1 MIPFPSLMSAYLTTK
16 NRALLATLSGKV
28 TEINKF
34 ASYYRRADDED
45 LLNDFSQIKKLA
57 RDAVKPEVVE
67 LQLFAIIREL
77 AHRTLGM
84 YPYDVQLLAA
94 LALRRGNIIQME
106 TGEGKTLVAP
116 FHALIE
122 VVYGRR
128 TVVVAPNDYLSGRD
142 AAWMGPLYQ
151 ALGVTVATVQAWYTP
166 EEKRRAYGAEVVYI
180 STDRFVFDYLF
191 RQNALSDVLDFP
203 LPQETVI
210 IDEIDNVLLDQ
221 ALKPYALVSPINFKS
236 AVFALVDRYVGQ
248 FTRDQDFQATPK
260 VKTITFSDSG
270 YKKAALLAAQNQI
283 ALPELMFYLESALSA
298 HYLYEREKD
307 YFIEQ
312 NKLVVVD
319 SFSGLP
325 MHSSSFA
332 YGVQQAIEQ
341 KEALPL
347 SYPSTII
354 NQISLQSFFSSFSR
368 IAGMSGSA
376 VYNVIEFRMIYKL
389 DVVPI
394 PPNQRSIRRDEEDLI
409 FKTKQE
415 QWQATL
421 EEAERTVAAQR
432 PALVSTTTIE
442 DAQAISDLL
451 KAQGIA
457 HALLT
462 AKNYFEEAPIIA
474 RAGEAGRVTV
484 AALMAGRG
492 VDIKLDDAAFD
503 AGGLHVIGVGRNE
516 DRRLDEQLK
525 GRSGRQ
531 GDPGSSIFI
540 LSLEDDL
547 FNTLGVARTRALVA
561 RINPE
566 PDEPIVSPLVNRS
579 LKTAQRRLVLLR
591 FYQRR
596 TALLFDEYLNRSRQ
610 SVFSRRN
617 SIYQAANYD
626 YEIDRMFDRYV
637 ARLMREQNLG
647 DKLHDIGDRLDLRLN
662 PQLWYL
668 LENDNPTFVDT
679 LQALLYDEY
688 DRRRE
693 RVSAQAAARERLIL
707 LRCIDYSWSLYIEH
721 AQNIFDSLTFPGSQ
735 RSRLEVI
742 NEISRKLLGENAK
755 IFDEIDQISVF
766 YLMHIDD
773 DRVLQEIKYWR
784 GMGISYRGTGVDS
797 LDDGITPP
805 DDYLAIYRG
814 DQPEYPLPGPDMAMN
829 GHPLL
834 LPPGRERAER
844 TLAEYVQSYLA
855 DLRIRGGRAG
865 DIGRIKAVLEQ
876 FAAFADG
883 TSVNLKRAFDKLPE
897 YLQSLQ
903 AQGISFRNR
912 ARQRKIVLDFFK
924 DLQKRNLLLAGGAL
938 ALRRGRFAERVAHI
952 FSNPLF
958 MVQIAL
964 VLLAF
969 AAYRALSALPIPF
982 LSQAE
987 IINPFVRLPIPPLFL
1002 QLTNDLL
1009 TADALLGLRLGLLGA
1024 LPFLAT
1030 RLLGRVLGQEW
1041 QFESPILYLPAIVA
1055 GSAGCT
1061 IFLAL
1066 SAGPG
1071 QAPLWYQNIV
1081 IFGAILLVTTL
1092 VTCLTWIVQYTEFI
1106 SGMQLIILGNAL
1118 ITLGRAWSA
1127 RILPNVAL
1135 SSPLLLIF
1143 LAIVPLMFVLYGKL
1157 SRVSLDIVRVG
1168 RFDLK
1173 SGELR
1178 NTPATVFLD
1187 TIFDG
1192 YHYVFAFVIVSFIA
1206 YWLSRLNIV
1215 APAFYTRYLGF
1226 LSANYWQP
1234 VVYLLLVF
1242 WIIRRRIVYRYSQ
1255 ENIRSFLQNS
1265 DSFIRG
1271 ARHWQD
1277 SIGALRARVNR
1288 IMLVDFFFEI
1298 IIVVCLVDLFL
1309 ALNLAKYGL
1318 EYLVYVIMLVEAGIS
1333 LLLFLFRRMSV
1344 YFSDYAPYSLLLTP
1358 PPTQEH
1364 EDRSWFV
1371 RQYYSIKQKHG
1382 IIGFL
1387 VFIAGVIQFFDYL
1400 LKLVQW
1406 LWSLVHGGAAT

>member
-1 MIPFPSLMSAYLTTK
+1 MIPFPSLMSAYLTTR
-16 NRALLATLSGKV
+16 NRALLATLSSKV
-28 TEINKF
+28 NEINKF
-34 ASYYRRADDED
+34 ADYYRRADDED
-45 LLNDFSQIKKLA
+45 LLNDFNQIKKLA
-57 RDAVKPEVVE
+57 RDAVKPDVVE
-67 LQLFAIIREL
+67 AQLFAIIREF

-116 FHALIE
+116 FHAVIE

-128 TVVVAPNDYLSGRD
+128 TVVVAPNDYLSSRD
-142 AAWMGPLYQ
+142 ATWMGPLYQ
-151 ALGVTVATVQAWYTP
+151 ALGVSVATVQAWYSP

-191 RQNALSDVLDFP
+191 RQHALSDALDFP

-221 ALKPYALVSPINFKS
+221 ALKPFALVSPINFKS
-236 AVFALVDRYVGQ
+236 AIFATVDSFVGH
-248 FTRDQDFQATPK
+248 FVHEQDFQATPK
-260 VKTITFSDSG
+260 VKSITFSGSG
-270 YKKAALLAAQNQI
+270 YQKAALLAAQSQMS
-283 ALPELMFYLESALSA
+283 LPELMFYLESALSA

-325 MHSSSFA
+325 IHSSSFA

-341 KEALPL
+341 KEGLPL

-394 PPNQRSIRRDEEDLI
+394 PPNQRSIRADDEDLI

-415 QWQATL
+415 QWQATR
-421 EEAERTVAAQR
+421 EETERLIAARR
-432 PALVSTTTIE
+432 PVLISTTTID

-451 KAQGIA
+451 KAQGVA

-492 VDIKLDDAAFD
+492 VDIRLDDEAFE

-525 GRSGRQ
+525 GRAGRQ

-547 FNTLGVARTRALVA
+547 LKALGVARSKALIE

-566 PDEPIVSPLVNRS
+566 PGEPIVSPLVNRT
-579 LKTAQRRLVLLR
+579 LKNAQRRLVLLR

-596 TALLFDEYLNRSRQ
+596 TALLFDEYLNRTRQ

-617 SIYQAANYD
+617 SIYQSASYD
-626 YEIDRMFDRYV
+626 YDIDRMFDRYV
-637 ARLMREQNLG
+637 ARLMRQQNLS
-647 DKLHDIGDRLDLRLN
+647 DRLHDIGDQLELRLS
-662 PQLWYL
+662 PQLWNL
-668 LENDNPTFVDT
+668 LENDKQAFVDT
-679 LQALLYDEY
+679 LQAQLYDEY
-688 DRRRE
+688 DRRRA
-693 RVSAQAAARERLIL
+693 RVGDQAAARERLIL
-707 LRCIDYSWSLYIEH
+707 LRCIDYSWSLYIEYT
-721 AQNIFDSLTFPGSQ
+721 QNIFDSLTFPGSQ
-735 RSRLEVI
+735 RSRLEVV
-742 NEISRKLLGENAK
+742 NEISRKLLGANEK
-755 IFDEIDQISVF
+755 IFDEIDQISIF
-766 YLMHIDD
+766 YLMHIHDN
-773 DRVLQEIKYWR
+773 RVLQEIKYWR
-784 GMGISYRGTGVDS
+784 GMGISYSGKSVDS

-805 DDYLAIYRG
+805 DDYLAIYRS
-814 DQPEYPLPGPDMAMN
+814 DQPEYLLPGAATN
-829 GHPLL
+829 GHPPLL
-834 LPPGRERAER
+834 LPGRERAER
-844 TLAEYVQSYLA
+844 TLSEHIQSYLA
-855 DLRIRGGRAG
+855 DLRIRGDRSS

-876 FAAFADG
+876 FAAFASG
-883 TSVNLKRAFDKLPE
+883 TSANLKQAFDKLPE
-897 YLQSLQ
+897 YLRSLQ

-912 ARQRKIVLDFFK
+912 ARQRKVVLDFFK
-924 DLQKRNLLLAGGAL
+924 SLQKRNLLVIGGA
-938 ALRRGRFAERVAHI
+938 ALHRRRFTERVAHI

-958 MVQIAL
+958 ILQIAL

-982 LSQAE
+982 LSQSE
-987 IINPFVRLPIPPLFL
+987 LPNPFLHLPVPPLFL
-1002 QLTNDLL
+1002 QLVDDLL
-1009 TADALLGLRLGLLGA
+1009 TADALLDLRLGLLGVI
-1024 LPFLAT
+1024 PFLAT
-1030 RLLGRVLGQEW
+1030 RLLSRIFGQIW
-1041 QFESPILYLPAIVA
+1041 QFESPVVYLPAIIA

-1071 QAPLWYQNIV
+1071 RAPLWYQDII
-1081 IFGAILLVTTL
+1081 IFGAILLVAAL
-1092 VTCLTWIVQYTEFI
+1092 VTCLAWIIQYTEFI
-1106 SGMQLIILGNAL
+1106 NGMQLIILGNAL
-1118 ITLGRAWSA
+1118 IALSRAWSA

-1135 SSPLLLIF
+1135 SSPIWLIF
-1143 LAIVPLMFVLYGKL
+1143 IVVVPLVFVLYGKL

-1192 YHYVFAFVIVSFIA
+1192 YHYLFAFVIVSFIA
-1206 YWLSRLNIV
+1206 YWIYRLSIV
-1215 APAFYTRYLGF
+1215 APGIYTRYLGF

-1242 WIIRRRIVYRYSQ
+1242 WIIHRRIVYRYSE
-1255 ENIRSFLQNS
+1255 ENIKSFLQNS

-1271 ARHWQD
+1271 ARQWQD

-1288 IMLVDFFFEI
+1288 IMMVDFFFEI
-1298 IIVVCLVDLFL
+1298 VIVVCLVDLFL
-1309 ALNLAKYGL
+1309 ALDLAKYGL
-1318 EYLVYVIMLVEAGIS
+1318 EYLVYVIMLVEVGIS
-1333 LLLFLFRRMSV
+1333 LLLFLFRRISV

-1364 EDRSWFV
+1364 EERAWIV

-1400 LKLVQW
+1400 LKLVAW
-1406 LWSLVHGGAAT
+1406 MWSLLHGGAS